1 MILQNRDQT
10 RIEHYLKRKFFI
22 RPFVCALCGNKIMLE
37 HGYVVKDCFKYK
49 DDYLTSVAEYYGA
62 FDIPIPEKIC
72 EICSKD
78 VIEFIRKEK
87 L

>member
-1 MILQNRDQT
+1 MIIQGRDQT

-22 RPFVCALCGNKIMLE
+22 RPFVCSCCYNKIMLE
-37 HGYVVKDCFKYK
+37 YGYVVKDSFKYK
-49 DDYLTSVAEYYGA
+49 NIYLSPVVGTFGL
-62 FDIPIPEKIC
+62 FDIPDKIC

-78 VIEFIRKEK
+78 VIEYILEED